1 MRSSVQAIDYVVLV
15 CYLLLMAGIGA
26 YFMRYMRVGTDFLK
40 GGNRVEW
47 WVAGMASFMSGFS
60 VWTFTGGAGFAY
72 RQGFIG
78 VFLLALAVPAFW
90 FGYLV
95 FAQRWRRSRVTTVV
109 EYIRSRFGEGTH
121 KTFSW
126 LTGPS
131 QLMFGSV
138 RLFALSSFMSI
149 ALGVPV
155 EYLVVI
161 CGLVVLAYTVLGG
174 YWAVCFTDMFQFMF
188 LFPIAC
194 MLMVLSLSNVGGWS
208 NFVAHAP
215 QGFFNPL
222 GGEYGW
228 LFLIV
233 YTVSQTTGYNNFG
246 NAQRYFCADTEQ
258 SAKRIAILC
267 MILFT
272 IGSVIFYLPPLIAR
286 VALPELGSTANG
298 LRQPSEAAYI
308 AMGMR
313 VLPPGM
319 VGILLAAMLAS
330 SMASLSAHNH
340 IITGIFAKDL
350 YQGYLRKEAS
360 DHHML
365 GASRITSLG
374 VGLVMIAVALLFS
387 RGATGIFTLLFI
399 LESMFLIP
407 LGLPLLYGFLVK
419 RGPWWSAICAY
430 VVGAATSLFVNFFLN
445 RSLGMGLNETYLIGI
460 PAITT
465 TIAFFVPVLLL
476 KPKGDFAG
484 QVDAFFKKLETP
496 INTATELGATGVSGR
511 GQLALVGKV
520 TVGMGLASF
529 LMVLASSSGRN
540 RTIVL
545 IYAIVTT
552 LVGLA
557 FVAAGRGPK
566 GRGLQTDP
574 ETKLAAERVALSGE
588 QSS

>member
-1 MRSSVQAIDYVVLV
+1 MRSSVHAIDYVVLV
-15 CYLLLMAGIGA
+15 CYLLMMAGIGA
-26 YFMRYMRVGTDFLK
+26 YFMRFMRVGSDFLK

-72 RQGFIG
+72 RQGVIG
-78 VFLLALAVPAFW
+78 IFLMALAVPAFL
-90 FGYLV
+90 FGYII
-95 FAQRWRRSRVTTVV
+95 FAERWRRSRVTTVV
-109 EYIRSRFGEGTH
+109 EYIRSRFGDGTH

-149 ALGVPV
+149 ALGIPV

-194 MLMVLSLSNVGGWS
+194 MLMVLSLANVGGFS

-215 QGFFNPL
+215 QGYFNPL
-222 GGEYGW
+222 AGEYGW

-286 VALPELGSTANG
+286 VALPELGTAANG

-308 AMGMR
+308 AMGLR

-319 VGILLAAMLAS
+319 IGVLLAAMLAS

-350 YQGYLRKEAS
+350 YQGYLRREAS
-360 DHHML
+360 DRHML
-365 GASRITSLG
+365 TASRITSLG
-374 VGLVMIAVALLFS
+374 VGLIMICVALLFAQ
-387 RGATGIFTLLFI
+387 GASGIFTLLFI

-407 LGLPLLYGFLVK
+407 LGLPLLYCFLA
-419 RGPWWSAICAY
+419 RGGPWWSAGCAY
-430 VVGAATSLFVNFFLN
+430 VVGAITSLFVNLYLN
-445 RSLGMGLNETYLIGI
+445 RHLGMGLNETYLIGI

-465 TIAFFVPVLLL
+465 TIAFFIPVLLI
-476 KPKGDFAG
+476 KPKVEFGSR
-484 QVDAFFKKLETP
+484 VDAFFEKLETP
-496 INTATELGATGVSGR
+496 INTTSELGLPGVSGR

-520 TVGMGLASF
+520 TTGMGLACF
-529 LMVLASSSGRN
+529 FIVLASSAGRD
-540 RTIVL
+540 RMIVG
-545 IYAIVTT
+545 IYALVTT

-557 FVAAGRGPK
+557 FVAAGRMP
-566 GRGLQTDP
+566 P
-574 ETKLAAERVALSGE
+574 EVVAVHTE
-588 QSS
+588 AVVVKPVTAIEE

>member
-26 YFMRYMRVGTDFLK
+26 YFMRYIRVGADFLK

-72 RQGFIG
+72 RQGVIG
-78 VFLLALAVPAFW
+78 VFLMALAVPAFF
-90 FGYLV
+90 FGYIV

-109 EYIRSRFGEGTH
+109 EYIRSRFGDGTH

-138 RLFALSSFMSI
+138 RLFALSSFMSV
-149 ALGVPV
+149 ALGLPV

-194 MLMVLSLSNVGGWS
+194 MLMVLSLANVGGWG

-222 GGEYGW
+222 AGEYGW

-246 NAQRYFCADTEQ
+246 NAQRYFCADTEK
-258 SAKRIAILC
+258 SAKKIAILC

-286 VALPELGSTANG
+286 VALPELGTLANG
-298 LRQPSEAAYI
+298 LKQPSEGAYI

-319 VGILLAAMLAS
+319 VGVLLAAMLAS

-350 YQGYLRKEAS
+350 YQGYLRKNAS
-360 DHHML
+360 DKHML
-365 GASRITSLG
+365 KASRIASLG
-374 VGLVMIAVALLFS
+374 VGLVMICVALLFAQ
-387 RGATGIFTLLFI
+387 GASGIFTLLFI

-407 LGLPLLYGFLVK
+407 LGLPLLYGFLAK
-419 RGPWWSAICAY
+419 RGPWWSAVCAY
-430 VVGAATSLFVNFFLN
+430 VFGAITSLFVNFYLN
-445 RSLGMGLNETYLIGI
+445 RYRGMGLNETYLIGI

-465 TIAFFVPVLLL
+465 TIAFFVPVLLF
-476 KPKGDFAG
+476 KPADEFAG
-484 QVDAFFKKLETP
+484 RVEAFFQKLATP
-496 INTATELGATGVSGR
+496 INTATELGTAGVSGR

-520 TVGMGLASF
+520 TTGMGLACF
-529 LMVLASSSGRN
+529 LMVLASSPGRN
-540 RTIVL
+540 RLIVG
-545 IYAIVTT
+545 IYAIATT

-557 FVAAGRGPK
+557 FVAAGREPRASTTTREISEPK
-566 GRGLQTDP
+566 LV
-574 ETKLAAERVALSGE
+574 AEE
-588 QSS
+588 K

>member
-1 MRSSVQAIDYVVLV
+1 VHSSVHVIDYIVLV
-15 CYLLLMAGIGA
+15 CYLLLMASIGA
-26 YFMRYMRVGTDFLK
+26 YFMRFMRVGSDFLK

-72 RQGFIG
+72 RQGVIG
-78 VFLLALAVPAFW
+78 VFLMGLAVPAFF
-90 FGYLV
+90 FGYIF
-95 FAQRWRRSRVTTVV
+95 FATAWRRSRVSTVV

-121 KTFSW
+121 KMFSW

-161 CGLVVLAYTVLGG
+161 CGVVVLAYTVLGG

-194 MLMVLSLSNVGGWS
+194 VLMVLSIANVGGLG
-208 NFVAHAP
+208 NFVTQAP
-215 QGFFNPL
+215 TGYFNPL
-222 GGEYGW
+222 TGDYGW

-233 YTVSQTTGYNNFG
+233 YTISQTTGYNNFG

-267 MILFT
+267 MVLFT
-272 IGSVIFYLPPLIAR
+272 IGSFIFYLPPLIAR
-286 VALPELGSTANG
+286 VALPDLGTAPNG
-298 LRQPSEAAYI
+298 LKQPSEAAYI
-308 AMGMR
+308 AMGLR

-319 VGILLAAMLAS
+319 IGVLLAAMLAS

-350 YQGYLRKEAS
+350 YQGYLRRDAS
-360 DHHML
+360 DRHML
-365 GASRITSLG
+365 VASRITSLG
-374 VGLVMIAVALLFS
+374 VGVIMICVALLFAQ
-387 RGATGIFTLLFI
+387 GATGIFTLLFI

-419 RGPWWSAICAY
+419 GGPWWSAVCAY
-430 VVGAATSLFVNFFLN
+430 VVGAIASLFVNLYLN
-445 RSLGMGLNETYLIGI
+445 RYLGMGLNETYLIGI
-460 PAITT
+460 PAVTT
-465 TIAFFVPVLLL
+465 TVAFFAPVLLIH
-476 KPKGDFAG
+476 PQGEFA
-484 QVDAFFKKLETP
+484 QRVDAFFRKLNTP
-496 INTATELGATGVSGR
+496 IDPSTELGAAGVSGR

-520 TVGMGLASF
+520 TTGMGLACF
-529 LMVLASSSGRN
+529 LLAAASTAGRD
-540 RTIVL
+540 RLIVG
-545 IYAIVTT
+545 IYAVVTT
-552 LVGLA
+552 VIGIA
-557 FVAAGRGPK
+557 FILAGRVPTESDNL
-566 GRGLQTDP
+566 RM
-574 ETKLAAERVALSGE
+574 ETASAAAAPAIEK
-588 QSS
+588 

>member
-1 MRSSVQAIDYVVLV
+1 MRSSVQTIDYLVLV
-15 CYLLLMAGIGA
+15 FYLLLMAGVGA
-26 YFMRYMRVGTDFLK
+26 FFMRFMHVGSDFLK

-72 RQGFIG
+72 RNGVIG
-78 VFLLALAVPAFW
+78 VFLMTLAVPAFF
-90 FGYLV
+90 FGYIV
-95 FAQRWRRSRVTTVV
+95 FAQAWRRSRVTTVV

-138 RLFALSSFMSI
+138 RLFALSSFMAV

-161 CGLVVLAYTVLGG
+161 CGLVVLAYTSLGG

-194 MLMVLSLSNVGGWS
+194 MLMVLSLSNVGGFS
-208 NFVAHAP
+208 NFIAQAP

-222 GGEYGW
+222 AGEYGW

-233 YTVSQTTGYNNFG
+233 YTISQTTGYNNFG
-246 NAQRYFCADTEQ
+246 NAQRYFCADTER
-258 SAKRIAILC
+258 SAKKIAMLC

-286 VALPELGSTANG
+286 VALPELGTAANG

-308 AMGMR
+308 AMGVR

-319 VGILLAAMLAS
+319 VGVLLAAMLAS

-340 IITGIFAKDL
+340 IITGIFAKDI
-350 YQGYLRKEAS
+350 YQGYLRRDAS
-360 DHHML
+360 DRHML
-365 GASRITSLG
+365 KASRITSFG
-374 VGLVMIAVALLFS
+374 VGIVMIGVALLFAQ
-387 RGATGIFTLLFI
+387 GATGIFTLLFI

-407 LGLPLLYGFLVK
+407 LGLPLLYGFLVR
-419 RGPWWSAICAY
+419 RGPWWSAVCAY
-430 VVGAATSLFVNFFLN
+430 VVGAATSLFVNFYLN
-445 RSLGMGLNETYLIGI
+445 RYRGMGLNETYLIGI

-465 TIAFFVPVLLL
+465 TLAFFIPVMLF
-476 KPKGDFAG
+476 KPSQEFAER
-484 QVDAFFKKLETP
+484 VEAFFTKLDTP
-496 INTATELGATGVSGR
+496 INTATELGDVEFSGR

-520 TVGMGLASF
+520 TTGIGLACF
-529 LMVLASSSGRN
+529 L
-540 RTIVL
+540 IVL
-545 IYAIVTT
+545 FSSPGRDRIITTTYAIVTT
-552 LVGLA
+552 LVGCA
-557 FVAAGRGPK
+557 FIAAGRVP
-566 GRGLQTDP
+566 RRASVIPARP
-574 ETKLAAERVALSGE
+574 EPALVVE
-588 QSS
+588 EK

>member
-1 MRSSVQAIDYVVLV
+1 MRSSIQAIDYVVLV
-15 CYLLLMAGIGA
+15 GYLFLMAGVGA
-26 YFMRYMRVGTDFLK
+26 YFMKYMRVGSDFLK
-40 GGNRVEW
+40 GGNRIEW

-72 RQGFIG
+72 RQGVIG
-78 VFLLALAVPAFW
+78 VFLMALAVPAFF
-90 FGYLV
+90 FGYVV

-138 RLFALSSFMSI
+138 RLFALSSFMSV
-149 ALGVPV
+149 ALGLPV

-161 CGLVVLAYTVLGG
+161 CGLVVLAYTSLGG

-194 MLMVLSLSNVGGWS
+194 LLMVLSLSDVGGWN
-208 NFVAHAP
+208 NFVTHAP

-222 GGEYGW
+222 AGDYGW
-228 LFLIV
+228 LFLLV

-246 NAQRYFCADTEQ
+246 NAQRYFCADTEK
-258 SAKRIAILC
+258 SAKRIAVLC

-272 IGSVIFYLPPLIAR
+272 IGSLIFYLPPLIAR
-286 VALPELGSTANG
+286 VALPELGAASNG
-298 LRQPSEAAYI
+298 LKQPSEAAYI

-319 VGILLAAMLAS
+319 VGVLLAAMLAS

-350 YQGYLRKEAS
+350 YQGYLRKDAS
-360 DHHML
+360 DRHML
-365 GASRITSLG
+365 TASRITSLG
-374 VGLVMIAVALLFS
+374 VGLMMIGVGLLFTQ
-387 RGATGIFTLLFI
+387 GASGIFTLLFI

-419 RGPWWSAICAY
+419 RGPWWSAVCAY
-430 VVGAATSLFVNFFLN
+430 VVGAITSLFVNLYLN
-445 RSLGMGLNETYLIGI
+445 RYLGLGLNETYLIGI

-465 TIAFFVPVLLL
+465 TIAFFIPVLLF
-476 KPKGDFAG
+476 KPAGEFAER
-484 QVDAFFKKLETP
+484 VEAFFEKLETP
-496 INTATELGATGVSGR
+496 INTATELGATGVSAR
-511 GQLALVGKV
+511 GQLALVGRV
-520 TVGMGLASF
+520 TTGIGIACFFMLLA
-529 LMVLASSSGRN
+529 AAPARD
-540 RTIVL
+540 RTIIA
-545 IYAIVTT
+545 IYAIATT
-552 LVGLA
+552 SIGLA
-557 FVAAGRGPK
+557 FVAAGRAP
-566 GRGLQTDP
+566 QQISD
-574 ETKLAAERVALSGE
+574 VGE
-588 QSS
+588 IPVVSTED

>member
-1 MRSSVQAIDYVVLV
+1 
-15 CYLLLMAGIGA
+15 MASIGA
-26 YFMRYMRVGTDFLK
+26 YFMRFMRVGSDFLK

-72 RQGFIG
+72 RQGVIG
-78 VFLLALAVPAFW
+78 VFLMGLAVPAFF
-90 FGYLV
+90 FGYIF
-95 FAQRWRRSRVTTVV
+95 FATAWRRSRVSTVV

-121 KTFSW
+121 KMFSW

-161 CGLVVLAYTVLGG
+161 CGVVVLAYTVLGG

-194 MLMVLSLSNVGGWS
+194 VLMVLSIANVGGLG
-208 NFVAHAP
+208 NFVAQAP
-215 QGFFNPL
+215 TGYFNPL
-222 GGEYGW
+222 TGDYGW

-233 YTVSQTTGYNNFG
+233 YTISQTTGYNNFG

-258 SAKRIAILC
+258 SAKRIAVLC
-267 MILFT
+267 MVLFT
-272 IGSVIFYLPPLIAR
+272 IGSFIFYLPPLIAR
-286 VALPELGSTANG
+286 VALPNLGTAPNG
-298 LRQPSEAAYI
+298 LKQPSEAAYI
-308 AMGMR
+308 AMGLR

-319 VGILLAAMLAS
+319 IGVLLAAMLAS

-350 YQGYLRKEAS
+350 YQGYLRRDAS
-360 DHHML
+360 DRHML
-365 GASRITSLG
+365 VASRITSLG
-374 VGLVMIAVALLFS
+374 VGVIMICVALLFAQ
-387 RGATGIFTLLFI
+387 GATGIFTLLFI

-419 RGPWWSAICAY
+419 GGPWWSAVCAY
-430 VVGAATSLFVNFFLN
+430 VVGAITSLFVNLYLN
-445 RSLGMGLNETYLIGI
+445 RYLGMGLNETYLIGI
-460 PAITT
+460 PAVTT
-465 TIAFFVPVLLL
+465 TVAFFAPVLLIH
-476 KPKGDFAG
+476 PQGEFA
-484 QVDAFFKKLETP
+484 QRVDAFFRKLNTP
-496 INTATELGATGVSGR
+496 IDPSTELGASGVSGR

-520 TVGMGLASF
+520 TTGMGLACF
-529 LMVLASSSGRN
+529 LLAAASTAGRD
-540 RTIVL
+540 RLIVG
-545 IYAIVTT
+545 IYAVVTT
-552 LVGLA
+552 VIGIA
-557 FVAAGRGPK
+557 FILAGRVPTESDNV
-566 GRGLQTDP
+566 RM
-574 ETKLAAERVALSGE
+574 ETASAAAAPAIEK
-588 QSS
+588 

>member
-1 MRSSVQAIDYVVLV
+1 MRSSVQTIDYLVLV
-15 CYLLLMAGIGA
+15 CYLLLMAGVGA
-26 YFMRYMRVGTDFLK
+26 FFMRFMHVGTDFLK

-72 RQGFIG
+72 RQGVIG
-78 VFLLALAVPAFW
+78 VFLMALAVPAFF
-90 FGYLV
+90 FGYIV
-95 FAQRWRRSRVTTVV
+95 FAKSWRRSRVTTVV
-109 EYIRSRFGEGTH
+109 EYIRSRFGVGTH

-138 RLFALSSFMSI
+138 RLFALSSFMSV

-155 EYLVVI
+155 EYLVII
-161 CGLVVLAYTVLGG
+161 CGLVVLAYTSLGG

-194 MLMVLSLSNVGGWS
+194 VLMILSLANVGGFG

-222 GGEYGW
+222 AGEYGW

-233 YTVSQTTGYNNFG
+233 YTVSQTVGYNNFG

-267 MILFT
+267 MVLFT

-286 VALPELGSTANG
+286 VAIPELGTAANG
-298 LRQPSEAAYI
+298 LKQPSEAAYI

-319 VGILLAAMLAS
+319 VGVLLAAMLAS

-350 YQGYLRKEAS
+350 YQGYLRKDAS
-360 DHHML
+360 DRHML
-365 GASRITSLG
+365 TASRITSIS
-374 VGLVMIAVALLFS
+374 VGLTMIGVALLFAKGTS
-387 RGATGIFTLLFI
+387 GIFTLLFI

-407 LGLPLLYGFLVK
+407 LGLPLLYGFLVR
-419 RGPWWSAICAY
+419 RGPWWSAVCAY
-430 VVGAATSLFVNFFLN
+430 VVGAITSLFVNFYLN
-445 RSLGMGLNETYLIGI
+445 RYLGMKLNETYLIGI
-460 PAITT
+460 PAVTT
-465 TIAFFVPVLLL
+465 TLAFFIPVMLF
-476 KPKGDFAG
+476 KPAGDYA
-484 QVDAFFKKLETP
+484 QSVKAFFQKLDTP
-496 INTATELGATGVSGR
+496 IDTATELGATGFSGR
-511 GQLALVGKV
+511 GQLSLVGKV
-520 TVGMGLASF
+520 TTGIGVACF
-529 LMVLASSSGRN
+529 LIVFASSPGRD
-540 RTIVL
+540 RMITG

-552 LVGLA
+552 LVGLI
-557 FVAAGRGPK
+557 FVAAGRTPEDSKSIPK
-566 GRGLQTDP
+566 AAEPR
-574 ETKLAAERVALSGE
+574 LAAED
-588 QSS
+588 

>member
-1 MRSSVQAIDYVVLV
+1 MHSSVHTVDYVVLV
-15 CYLLLMAGIGA
+15 CYLLLMAGIGG
-26 YFMRYMRVGTDFLK
+26 YFMRYMHVGADFLK

-72 RQGFIG
+72 RQGVIG
-78 VFLLALAVPAFW
+78 VFLMALAVPAFF
-90 FGYLV
+90 FGYLI
-95 FAQRWRRSRVTTVV
+95 FAKSWRRSRVTTVV

-161 CGLVVLAYTVLGG
+161 CGIVVLAYTTLGG

-194 MLMVLSLSNVGGWS
+194 VLMVLSLSIVGGLG
-208 NFVAHAP
+208 NFIAHAP
-215 QGFFNPL
+215 QGYFNPL
-222 GGEYGW
+222 TGEYGW
-228 LFLIV
+228 LFLIA
-233 YTVSQTTGYNNFG
+233 YTISQTTGYNNFG

-258 SAKRIAILC
+258 SAKRIAVLC
-267 MILFT
+267 MVLFT

-286 VALPELGSTANG
+286 VVLPDLGTAANG
-298 LRQPSEAAYI
+298 LKQPSEGAYI
-308 AMGMR
+308 AMGLR

-319 VGILLAAMLAS
+319 IGVLLAAMLAS

-340 IITGIFAKDL
+340 IITGIFAKDI
-350 YQGYLRKEAS
+350 YQGYLRRDAS
-360 DHHML
+360 DRHML
-365 GASRITSLG
+365 AASRITSLCVG
-374 VGLVMIAVALLFS
+374 VVMIFVALLFAQ
-387 RGATGIFTLLFI
+387 GATGIFTLLFI

-419 RGPWWSAICAY
+419 RGPWWSAVFAY
-430 VVGAATSLFVNFFLN
+430 VVGAITSLLVNFYLN
-445 RSLGMGLNETYLIGI
+445 RYLGMGLNETYLIGI

-465 TIAFFVPVLLL
+465 TIAFFIPTLLL
-476 KPKGDFAG
+476 KPAGEFARR
-484 QVDAFFKKLETP
+484 VDGFFVKLETP
-496 INTATELGATGVSGR
+496 IDPATELGTAGVSGR

-520 TVGMGLASF
+520 TTGMGIACFLLA
-529 LMVLASSSGRN
+529 LASSAGRD
-540 RTIVL
+540 RLIVG
-545 IYAIVTT
+545 IYALVTT

-557 FVAAGRGPK
+557 FIVAGRVSHTRPIQSEIVPAGPVSVTEK
-566 GRGLQTDP
+566 
-574 ETKLAAERVALSGE
+574 
-588 QSS
+588 